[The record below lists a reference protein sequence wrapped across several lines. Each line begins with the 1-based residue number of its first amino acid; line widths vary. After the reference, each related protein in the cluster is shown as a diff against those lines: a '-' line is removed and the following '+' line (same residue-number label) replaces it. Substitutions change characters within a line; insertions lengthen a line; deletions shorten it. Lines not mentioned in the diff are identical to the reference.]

1 MTKICDMVM
10 DEGKVLRD
18 WELSTLILIYKG
30 KRDYIAVWVVSGN
43 TAVKTWNKGVLERKL
58 KEVMNINRK

>member
-1 MTKICDMVM
+1 M
-10 DEGKVLRD
+10 DKGKVLRD

-30 KRDYIAVWVVSGN
+30 KRDYIGVWVVSGN